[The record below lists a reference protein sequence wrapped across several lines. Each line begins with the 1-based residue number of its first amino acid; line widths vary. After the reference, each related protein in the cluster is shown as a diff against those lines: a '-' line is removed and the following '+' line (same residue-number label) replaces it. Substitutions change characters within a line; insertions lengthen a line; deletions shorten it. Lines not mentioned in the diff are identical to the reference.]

1 MGSIDVTGGTD
12 GIEAACDDIRRMARH
27 VGAAA
32 SEIGRMAFQL
42 HRYAIDP
49 TKVTEELGWTPLESF
64 SCALRK
70 TVKWYLDNLPWCD
83 RLRDGN
89 YQGERLGVMQ

>member
-1 MGSIDVTGGTD
+1 MVRELCLILD
-12 GIEAACDDIRRMARH
+12 EFQPRNN
-27 VGAAA
+27 
-32 SEIGRMAFQL
+32 GRSYQDLIIFVQDRPG
-42 HRYAIDP
+42 HDRRYAIDP